1 MADGSSSGPAPALV
15 RGGIL
20 RDPVDLRDRAYE
32 PTLARLAP
40 ELPPDARLVAML
52 RKRRKYW
59 ALPREQGDEGTCGGH
74 ALAALIDLERLRS
87 GNRRHTSVSAR
98 MLYQTARLKYDP
110 GEPEGVSLRDVI
122 KAFYNYGVCSEKRWP
137 YVAGEA
143 PPSEIDIERA
153 REARK
158 VTLGAYYRLR
168 PNLNTYHAA
177 LHEAGALLV
186 SAELHDGWL
195 PDHVARAGGE
205 IVPPKPGEHSPVL
218 GTENHAFLIVGY
230 TPRGFLVLNSWGRDW
245 GGWSPGRSEP
255 PIPGVALWRYG
266 DWADRIIDGWVLRLG
281 AGASDAF
288 EYSIGDMGLGFG
300 ADTAARST
308 PIHAILGNFLHLDD
322 GEFVTTGGH
331 VSSPQTLR
339 ETARM
344 LTEKTQVK
352 GVLLTFAGG
361 LVGLKGA
368 AEQIARWKRLVR
380 DEGWH
385 PFTVL
390 WCVDYVER
398 ARAVLDGVFA
408 EAMARAGNAGP
419 QFDRA
424 VEENAHGVGRALWRD
439 IRCAAEHGAR
449 HGGPLH
455 QLVRAGLG
463 IAAARG
469 DGFGLRIVA
478 ESEGAFALAALLGA
492 LGRPDFTAEAA
503 GFFDMLESVDLVA
516 PPMTDVEYSGLALY
530 LNAGWGPRHPDRRIR
545 LHLPTAEDERR
556 LAVPPYGLSYFEL
569 VRRAFHRRSRVR
581 DEEALA
587 RAERA
592 KRRAADP
599 QHDFRGFVE
608 PIAAGPS
615 GIATKWDA
623 CAAAPRTTLAP
634 IGWPENRRPDGQ
646 APITQ
651 LDLLYRSDVAGRLR
665 AALADARTRTRTR
678 EPALS

>member
-1 MADGSSSGPAPALV
+1 MADGSGSDASAAPV

-40 ELPPDARLVAML
+40 ELLPDPRLLAAL
-52 RKRRKYW
+52 RKRRRYW
-59 ALPREQGDEGTCGGH
+59 NLPRHQGDEGTCGGQ
-74 ALAALIDLERLRS
+74 ALAALIDVERLRF
-87 GNRRHTSVSAR
+87 GHRRCTSVSAR

-137 YVAGEA
+137 YVAGEH
-143 PPSEIDIERA
+143 PPGEIDVDRA
-153 REARK
+153 REARN

-195 PDHVARAGGE
+195 PERVAAANGE
-205 IVPPKPGEHSPVL
+205 IVPPKPGERSTAL
-218 GTENHAFLIVGY
+218 GYENHAFLIVGY
-230 TPRGFLVLNSWGRDW
+230 TAKGFLVLNSWGRDW
-245 GGWSPGRSEP
+245 GGWSPGRGAP
-255 PIPGVALWRYG
+255 PIPGVALWPYG
-266 DWADRIIDGWVLRLG
+266 DWADQTMDGWVLRLG
-281 AGASDAF
+281 AGAADAF

-300 ADTAARST
+300 SDTAARST

-322 GEFVTTGGH
+322 GEFVTTGEH
-331 VSSPQTLR
+331 VSSIQTLR
-339 ETARM
+339 ETERL
-344 LTEKTQVK
+344 LTGKKKVE

-361 LVGLKGA
+361 LLGLKPA

-380 DEGWH
+380 EEGWH
-385 PFTVL
+385 PFTIL

-398 ARAVLDGVFA
+398 ARAVLEGVFA
-408 EAMARAGNAGP
+408 EAMARAGKPGP

-424 VEENAHGVGRALWRD
+424 VEDSAHGVGRALWRD
-439 IRCAAEHGAR
+439 VRCAAEHGAR

-455 QLVRAGLG
+455 ELVRAGVR
-463 IAAARG
+463 IAGARG
-469 DGFGLRIVA
+469 DFRLRIVA

-492 LGRPDFTAEAA
+492 LARPGCDRESRP
-503 GFFDMLESVDLVA
+503 FFDMLESVDLVA
-516 PPMTDVEYSGLALY
+516 PPMTAAEYGALALY
-530 LNAGWGPRHPDRRIR
+530 LNAGWGKRHPARRIR

-569 VRRAFHRRSRVR
+569 VRRAFQRRSRVR
-581 DEEALA
+581 EEEALA

-592 KRRAADP
+592 ERGASDP
-599 QHDFRGFVE
+599 ARDFRGGVE
-608 PIAAGPS
+608 PIEAGPS
-615 GIATKWDA
+615 GIATRWDA
-623 CAAAPRTTLAP
+623 WAEAPRTELVP
-634 IGWPENRRPDGQ
+634 IGWPDKGGPDRQG
-646 APITQ
+646 PITQ
-651 LDLLYRSDVAGRLR
+651 LDLLYRSDVAARLQ
-665 AALADARTRTRTR
+665 AALARIPARVR
-678 EPALS
+678 ELEPS

>member
-1 MADGSSSGPAPALV
+1 MDDGRTPGPTTATPV

-32 PTLARLAP
+32 PTLAPLSSERL
-40 ELPPDARLVAML
+40 PDKLLLTAL
-52 RKRRKYW
+52 RKPRRYW
-59 ALPREQGDEGTCGGH
+59 TLPRDQGAEGTCGGQ

-87 GNRRHTSVSAR
+87 PSRRQSVSAR

-122 KAFYNYGVCSEKRWP
+122 KAFYNYGVCQERSWP
-137 YVAGEA
+137 YVPHEE
-143 PPSEIDIERA
+143 PPGAIDVERA

-177 LHEAGALLV
+177 LHEAGAVLV

-195 PDHVARAGGE
+195 PDRVRAAGGR
-205 IVPPKPGEHSPVL
+205 ILPPPPGQPSPTL

-230 TPRGFLVLNSWGRDW
+230 TPKGFLVLNSWGRDW
-245 GGWSPGRSEP
+245 GGWSPGRGEAP
-255 PIPGVALWRYG
+255 VPGVALWHYG

-300 ADTAARST
+300 PETAAARST

-322 GEFVTTGGH
+322 GEFVTTGDH

-339 ETARM
+339 ETER
-344 LTEKTQVK
+344 LLIGKKQVE

-368 AEQIARWKRLVR
+368 AEQVARWKRLVR
-380 DEGWH
+380 DKGWH

-398 ARAVLDGVFA
+398 ARSLLDGVFA
-408 EAMARAGNAGP
+408 EAMTRAGKPGP

-424 VEENAHGVGRALWRD
+424 AEESAHGIGRALWRD
-439 IRCAAEHGAR
+439 IRCAAEHAAR
-449 HGGPLH
+449 PRGPLH
-455 QLVRAGLG
+455 ELVRAGIG
-463 IAAARG
+463 IRQARG
-469 DGFGLRIVA
+469 GFRLRIVT
-478 ESEGAFALAALLGA
+478 ESEGAIALAALLDA
-492 LGRPDFTAEAA
+492 LARPDFAAEAEP
-503 GFFDMLESVDLVA
+503 FFDMLESVDVIA
-516 PPMTDVEYSGLALY
+516 PPMSPSDYAALAGRLDD
-530 LNAGWGPRHPDRRIR
+530 GWSDRHPDRGIR
-545 LHLPTAEDERR
+545 LHLPVADDERR

-569 VRRAFHRRSRVR
+569 VLRAFRRRSLVR
-581 DEEALA
+581 DEEEVA
-587 RAERA
+587 RQKRA
-592 KRRAADP
+592 DRGVADP
-599 QHDFRGFVE
+599 KRDFRGFVE
-608 PIAAGPS
+608 PIEAGPS
-615 GIATKWDA
+615 GIATKWDPWA
-623 CAAAPRTTLAP
+623 TAPRTTPVP
-634 IGWPENRRPDGQ
+634 IAWGEKGKPDGQ
-646 APITQ
+646 GPVTQ
-651 LDLLYRSDVAGRLR
+651 LDLIYRSDVAGRLR
-665 AALADARTRTRTR
+665 AALAGERARTR
-678 EPALS
+678 ELAMS